1 MPRQRRPQELDPAEL
16 ARLDVCLMRL
26 RRMWSGPRVR
36 SSVRVGVGQQV
47 ELSTVLVV
55 DAVCRDAP
63 PGGVSVVQVAE
74 SLDVAPSTASRLVD
88 RAVAAGMVQRRP
100 KGTDARRAVLTPTAA
115 GRALQRKA
123 LRFRTGYLADVLRD
137 WSAADVA
144 GLADL
149 LDRFAQA
156 VETKG
161 A

>member
-1 MPRQRRPQELDPAEL
+1 
-16 ARLDVCLMRL
+16 
-26 RRMWSGPRVR
+26 MWSGPRVR
-36 SSVRVGVGQQV
+36 DSVRVGVGQQV

-100 KGTDARRAVLTPTAA
+100 KGADARRAVLRPTAA

-137 WSAADVA
+137 WSPAEVA
-144 GLADL
+144 GLAQV

-156 VETKG
+156 VDTKG
-161 A
+161 ARRT